1 VINTTNPYST
11 GVAPDFANAQNDIK
25 SQMNQFKR
33 EEDEAKAPHVLPF
46 SLEHKIEPLLATALL
61 SFEQIRGEL
70 LTQLKSNPA
79 INQEKADILIDKI
92 QQINSDILDLSPYL
106 RTITL

>member
-11 GVAPDFANAQNDIK
+11 GVASDFTNTQSDIK
-25 SQMNQFKR
+25 GQINQFKR

-61 SFEQIRGEL
+61 SFEQIRSEL

-79 INQEKADILIDKI
+79 VNQEKADTVINKI